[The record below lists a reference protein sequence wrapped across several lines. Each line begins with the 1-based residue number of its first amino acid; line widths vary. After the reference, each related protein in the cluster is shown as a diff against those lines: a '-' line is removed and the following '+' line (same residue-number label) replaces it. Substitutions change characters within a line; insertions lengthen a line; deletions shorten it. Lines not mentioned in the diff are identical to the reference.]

1 MTTIIFAKKL
11 LELYQ
16 KDIDKVEC
24 IQILIDKLYDD
35 QESIKGE

>member
-1 MTTIIFAKKL
+1 MKTNEFAKKL

-24 IQILIDKLYDD
+24 IQVLIDKLYDD
-35 QESIKGE
+35 QESK

>member
-1 MTTIIFAKKL
+1 MKTNEFAKKL

-24 IQILIDKLYDD
+24 IQVLMDKFYDE
-35 QESIKGE
+35 QESNQ

>member
-1 MTTIIFAKKL
+1 MKTNEFAKML

-16 KDIDKVEC
+16 KDVDMVEC